1 MAMPI
6 KTPAK
11 VPGQR
16 NAAPLPNLVTDG
28 LKTGRGS
35 SLSPPGRPS
44 GRGKATELTRPR
56 APSILDGTLTRH
68 LPSTLFAGIAVL
80 TPLATVCCFADPSVI
95 VSATASPEYSRHK
108 YGGAKTTAESY
119 VVMPGHYFDG
129 GIVDRSIERMPFR
142 RIAEIFAPELARQ
155 QYWPAKDAK
164 DADLLIVV
172 HWGTTVPQISSME
185 MQARTSPLPDLS
197 AVRADKQ
204 VRLETAYANPNDAV
218 SGLFAELANEDT
230 RQLYNERLSQLS
242 DQIVNDYSMASS
254 AQLLGYTKDLS
265 KYGKQL
271 MSPAEEYSLRLDLCQ
286 MRYFIILRA
295 YDLHA
300 ATPAARSRAVWTLHL
315 NISSPG
321 NNFDTA
327 IDRMCVAAVNYVGR
341 STDEVETVRQPVR
354 EGKVEIGP
362 LVILGE
368 AK

>member
-1 MAMPI
+1 LDD
-6 KTPAK
+6 T
-11 VPGQR
+11 
-16 NAAPLPNLVTDG
+16 
-28 LKTGRGS
+28 LKRH
-35 SLSPPGRPS
+35 LSP
-44 GRGKATELTRPR
+44 A
-56 APSILDGTLTRH
+56 
-68 LPSTLFAGIAVL
+68 LFAGLGVL
-80 TPLATVCCFADPSVI
+80 GPLATVCCFADPNVI
-95 VSATASPEYSRHK
+95 VSATASPEYTQRK

-119 VVMPGHYFDG
+119 VVMPGHYFEG
-129 GIVDRSIERMPFR
+129 GIVDRSIEQMPFR

-172 HWGTTVPQISSME
+172 HWGTTVPQISTIE

-197 AVRADKQ
+197 AIRHDKELRMATAAGFDQ
-204 VRLETAYANPNDAV
+204 DGKLTRLAEPV
-218 SGLFAELANEDT
+218 SGLLAEHMNEDG
-230 RQLYNERLSQLS
+230 QLLQFENLEQLS

-254 AQLLGYTKDLS
+254 AQLLGYTKDLR

-271 MSPAEEYSLRLDLCQ
+271 VSSAEEYSLRLDLTQ

-300 ATPAARSRAVWTLHL
+300 STPAARNRAVWTLHL
-315 NISSPG
+315 NVSSPG
-321 NNFDTA
+321 NNFNTA